1 MSIDELIDAM
11 VPVGHQYLH
20 HYMFGDGTVWGYKQH
35 YNGADCIDSRA
46 IYNAD
51 EIRRVLESKLQ
62 ESEKPLLQELLN
74 CAESYAYLRTV
85 VDDKDGLISW
95 LLMRYAKV
103 MAVLSAESA
112 QQEQKKN
119 V

>member
-1 MSIDELIDAM
+1 MSIDELIGEMQSFAWARHARHLWDFRKL
-11 VPVGHQYLH
+11 PPTKSTPDGYLPL
-20 HYMFGDGTVWGYKQH
+20 YT
-35 YNGADCIDSRA
+35 
-46 IYNAD
+46 AD

-62 ESEKPLLQELLN
+62 ESEKTLLQELLN

-85 VDDKDGLISW
+85 VDDKDGLIGW

-112 QQEQKKN
+112 QQEQKKS
-119 V
+119 